1 MKDHYAILGVER
13 DATSDAIKT
22 AYRKMAAAYHPDRN
36 AAPDAPAKFREAQE
50 AYEILAEPPRRLAY
64 DESRRR
70 SLVDN
75 PLDTAVQLWTT
86 YLQKVLR

>member
-1 MKDHYAILGVER
+1 MKDYYSVLGIER
-13 DATSDAIKT
+13 DAPTDAVKA

-36 AAPDAPAKFREAQE
+36 DSPDAPAKFREAQE
-50 AYEILAEPPRRLAY
+50 AYEILAEPPKRLAY

-75 PLDTAVQLWTT
+75 PLETAEQLWKI
-86 YLQKVLR
+86 YLQKVLQ